1 MQRIAPAVVYLGPT
15 LPREVVAAAL
25 PGADIRPPVRRGDL
39 HRDRMLRYSLFI
51 LIDGVFFQDE
61 AVSLREVID
70 ILEDGAVVLGAS
82 SMGALRAAEL
92 WPAGM
97 QGVGSIYRL
106 YRRGALVA
114 DDEVAV
120 VFDPQR
126 PHPPLTVALVDVRW
140 SLRRAVRRG
149 RLERQAAA
157 ALVARAVD
165 LPFAERTWQAI
176 VGRSLPPGLL
186 DEIAG
191 DSLKSRDA
199 LALSSRVRGLVQ
211 RDPTVLRL
219 PRRNATPFQG
229 MDAKR
234 EALHDPKAW
243 LDTGSRTHRFR
254 RWLLA
259 TGRAGT
265 QAEPPIETDRPDDT
279 LGRNAESAQ
288 TPARESTIDWHG
300 ATVMRFTT
308 LSDAIDAARAM
319 DLKPEARHF
328 LLAEAELVRAH
339 GALDWSSLLAAPP
352 VEPDLILEHRT
363 ELALAK
369 SWRERL
375 FRTSLP
381 VWGPVG
387 VPVGPGAGDTS

>member
-61 AVSLREVID
+61 AVSLREVVD

-120 VFDPQR
+120 VFDPEAAAPAPDHGPGR
-126 PHPPLTVALVDVRW
+126 CALGAPAG
-140 SLRRAVRRG
+140 SAVR
-149 RLERQAAA
+149 RLERQAAE
-157 ALVARAVD
+157 ALVARAVR
-165 LPFAERTWQAI
+165 LSYAERTWQAI
-176 VGRSLPPGLL
+176 AGGSVSQALL
-186 DEIAG
+186 DELAV

-199 LALSSRVRGLVQ
+199 LALAARARGLVQ
-211 RDPTVLRL
+211 RDPTVLRR
-219 PRRNATPFQG
+219 PRRNTIPFEG

-234 EALHDPKAW
+234 EALHHPAAW
-243 LDTGSRTHRFR
+243 LDKGNRTQRYR

-259 TGRAGT
+259 TGRADA
-265 QAEPPIETDRPDDT
+265 QAEPPMKTGKPDDT
-279 LGRNAESAQ
+279 LGENGTGTSAG
-288 TPARESTIDWHG
+288 ARSTSASHG
-300 ATVMRFTT
+300 ATVMRFAA
-308 LSDAIDAARAM
+308 LSDAIDVARAM
-319 DLKPEARHF
+319 DLKPDARHL

-339 GALDWSSLLAAPP
+339 GAADWSSLLAAPP
-352 VEPDLILEHRT
+352 VEPGLLIEHRA

-369 SWRERL
+369 CWRERL
-375 FRTSLP
+375 FRTSSA
-381 VWGPVG
+381 
-387 VPVGPGAGDTS
+387 VGPCPDQDVGR